1 MDPVLVALAV
11 TGTTAGMSSLQV
23 ALSLG
28 GVVLIIVAAYYTT
41 WYIGA
46 KATGK
51 SRNKLRNRYINII
64 DRFAIS
70 KDKSFCLVEIAGKVY
85 IIGMTNQSMTVIDT
99 MDAAAVKK
107 AAAERHDT
115 GIWPAAAGG
124 GFKSRAT
131 KGLAAFIAKRTG
143 RPYEH
148 FSKSDNGDFEEN
160 MRYAREKNEPG
171 QSDSAK
177 AGRADDV
184 DDADDD

>member
-1 MDPVLVALAV
+1 MDPVLAALAV
-11 TGTTAGMSSLQV
+11 SGTTGGMSSLQV

-46 KATGK
+46 KASGK

-115 GIWPAAAGG
+115 GIWPAASGG

-131 KGLAAFIAKRTG
+131 RGLAEFIAKKTG
-143 RPYEH
+143 RSYEH
-148 FSKSDNGDFEEN
+148 ISGSDNVDFEES
-160 MRYAREKNEPG
+160 MRSAREKNESGQPG
-171 QSDSAK
+171 RAQ
-177 AGRADDV
+177 AGRTDEADDG
-184 DDADDD
+184 DG